1 MVLDGTRSAS
11 DPNVSKNSTG
21 CPRDFP
27 RADCGE
33 HLVGAGLRHLYT
45 SRPKER
51 PTKVDERIDNLPRLD
66 GVRAL
71 VVDDSAVIR
80 ALLQTTLEKCGAAV
94 TAVGAADAALQ
105 VVVHERPDVIV
116 SDLQMPN
123 KGGYW
128 LIGQVRALS
137 PEHGGVTP
145 AVALT
150 GLVGPEHRASALRAG
165 FQYHLEKPV
174 DLHALVGVVASL
186 AYKEPDRRPSLVAL
200 PPTA

>member
-1 MVLDGTRSAS
+1 MVLGGTRSAS

-94 TAVGAADAALQ
+94 TAGRAPDAALPG
-105 VVVHERPDVIV
+105 VVPERPAVIV
-116 SDLQMPN
+116 
-123 KGGYW
+123 
-128 LIGQVRALS
+128 R
-137 PEHGGVTP
+137 
-145 AVALT
+145 
-150 GLVGPEHRASALRAG
+150 GLRMSNHSGHR
-165 FQYHLEKPV
+165 
-174 DLHALVGVVASL
+174 
-186 AYKEPDRRPSLVAL
+186 
-200 PPTA
+200 

>member
-1 MVLDGTRSAS
+1 MEVM
-11 DPNVSKNSTG
+11 
-21 CPRDFP
+21 
-27 RADCGE
+27 
-33 HLVGAGLRHLYT
+33 
-45 SRPKER
+45 
-51 PTKVDERIDNLPRLD
+51 DEWIGNLPRLD

-80 ALLQTTLEKCGAAV
+80 ALLQATLEECGAVV

-105 VVVHERPDVIV
+105 AVVHERPDVIV
-116 SDLQMPN
+116 SDLEMPN

-137 PEHGGVTP
+137 PEHGGLTP

-174 DLHALVGVVASL
+174 DVYALVGVVASL
-186 AYKEPDRRPSLVAL
+186 ARKEPDPRPSLVAL

>member
-1 MVLDGTRSAS
+1 FM
-11 DPNVSKNSTG
+11 
-21 CPRDFP
+21 
-27 RADCGE
+27 
-33 HLVGAGLRHLYT
+33 
-45 SRPKER
+45 
-51 PTKVDERIDNLPRLD
+51 DERIGSAPRLG

-80 ALLQTTLEKCGAAV
+80 ALLQATLEECGAVV
-94 TAVGAADAALQ
+94 TAVGAADAALEA
-105 VVVHERPDVIV
+105 VVHERPDVIV
-116 SDLQMPN
+116 SDLEMPN

-137 PEHGGVTP
+137 PEHGGLTP

-174 DLHALVGVVASL
+174 DVYALVGVVASL
-186 AYKEPDRRPSLVAL
+186 ARKEPDPRPSLVAL
-200 PPTA
+200 PPAACLGRCALIPLVDRYVVGGRYWTRTSDLWHVRSRQTVAPA